1 MGGIPLFDLMLL
13 GLGVLI
19 LMTVP
24 AILTSQARRRRLDRR
39 IAGLYD
45 TENRGVPA
53 VAADAKPVS
62 ITLGQPDGRW
72 PALRKVAAVCFG
84 YHRDRVETT
93 KTVVLTAIGAGLAGA
108 LAAGWIAGPF
118 VGLPSAVMMAAAA
131 GGAMLGARFVF
142 GRARRALAERLLDQF
157 PDAIGLI
164 VRAVRA
170 GVPVT
175 EGIRI
180 VSAEMPA
187 PAGPEFKRV
196 IDELSV
202 GVDLETA
209 LWSLA
214 TRTGLP
220 EYRFFVVTIVLQR
233 ETGGNLTETL
243 DNLADVIRKRRAVR
257 QRAHALS
264 AEARTS
270 TYVLAA
276 LPFITGGGLYVINP
290 DYLAR
295 LFTTSDGK
303 LMLAAAAVSLA
314 CGLGSMSMLIRK
326 ALS

>member
-1 MGGIPLFDLMLL
+1 MGNLELLDYLLL
-13 GLGVLI
+13 GTVAALLA
-19 LMTVP
+19 TVP
-24 AILTSQARRRRLDRR
+24 LLVAAQTRRRRLNRR
-39 IAGLYD
+39 IADLHDAGSRGL
-45 TENRGVPA
+45 PA
-53 VAADAKPVS
+53 RPAAGQPVR
-62 ITLGQPDGRW
+62 ITLGQQDGRL
-72 PALRKVAAVCFG
+72 PQVRQALFRTFG
-84 YHRDRVETT
+84 YDPRMP
-93 KTVVLTAIGAGLAGA
+93 GAR
-108 LAAGWIAGPF
+108 GPLL
-118 VGLPSAVMMAAAA
+118 VRAAAA
-131 GGAMLGARFVF
+131 GIAASAFGAWATGPFGGFPAAAVLGVAAGGAVIGARLVF
-142 GRARRALAERLLDQF
+142 TRARRAVNDRLLDQF

-180 VSAEMPA
+180 VSAELPA
-187 PAGPEFKRV
+187 PVGPEFRRV
-196 IDELSV
+196 VDELAV

-209 LWSLA
+209 LWALA
-214 TRTGLP
+214 ARTGLP

-276 LPFITGGGLYVINP
+276 LPFVSGAGLYVINP
-290 DYLAR
+290 DYLTR
-295 LFTTSDGK
+295 LFTDPQGK
-303 LMLAAAAVSLA
+303 LLLAAAATSLTL
-314 CGLGSMSMLIRK
+314 GLVTMKMLIRR

>member
-1 MGGIPLFDLMLL
+1 MDGLSLIDTLL
-13 GLGVLI
+13 LVVGVLI
-19 LMTVP
+19 LVTVP
-24 AILTSQARRRRLDRR
+24 MIVAAQARQRRLNRR
-39 IAGLYD
+39 IAGLHD
-45 TENRGVPA
+45 VANRGVPV
-53 VAADAKPVS
+53 VAPTTQPVR
-62 ITLGQPDGRW
+62 ITLGQPEGQW
-72 PALRKVAAVCFG
+72 PALRKAVSVCFG
-84 YHRDRVETT
+84 YDRRVAEA
-93 KTVVLTAIGAGLAGA
+93 KGAVVPRAIVAGLAA
-108 LAAGWIAGPF
+108 AVAAGWLAGPF
-118 VGLPSAVMMAAAA
+118 AGLPFTVMIVAAI
-131 GGAMLGARFVF
+131 GGSMLGSRFIF
-142 GRARRALAERLLDQF
+142 SSTRRALVGRLLDQF

-187 PAGPEFKRV
+187 PVGPEFKRV

-214 TRTGLP
+214 ARTSLP

-276 LPFITGGGLYVINP
+276 LPFVTGVGLYLTNP
-290 DYLAR
+290 DYLTR

-303 LMLAAAAVSLA
+303 LMLIAAAVSLA
-314 CGLGSMSMLIRK
+314 AGLGTMSMLIRK